1 MWARLS
7 QVSCPKVAID
17 VGAAVDHIADEG
29 CVTVGNP
36 VIGATAEFGFAVS
49 HADQLA
55 FAEISGDF
63 NPLHLDAE
71 FAKAKGMQDAV
82 VYGALIVAKISRVI
96 GMQLPGSQGIW
107 SALKIDFRGPLYV
120 GQTAH
125 LSAEVGHYS
134 EATRSLTVKIR
145 VNCGDRLLAT
155 ATALA
160 TLHAS

>member
-1 MWARLS
+1 MWVRLS
-7 QVSCPKVAID
+7 QVSFQKVAID
-17 VGAAVDHIADEG
+17 VGASVDHIAADGGLTADNQMVGASTEFDF
-29 CVTVGNP
+29 TVSR
-36 VIGATAEFGFAVS
+36 V
-49 HADQLA
+49 DQLG

-71 FAKAKGMQDAV
+71 FAKSKGMQGAV

-107 SALKIDFRGPLYV
+107 SALKIDFREPLYV
-120 GQTAH
+120 GQTAR
-125 LSAEVGHYS
+125 LSAEIGHYS

-145 VNCGDRLLAT
+145 VNCGDRLIAT